1 MPVYTNFMISCI
13 RGSWLQ
19 EIFFCKEMESV
30 EKQTDLGQ
38 DRENRIG
45 ALGDQ
50 FRHICFG
57 NAVAR

>member
-38 DRENRIG
+38 DRANRIG

-50 FRHICFG
+50 FSSHLLW
-57 NAVAR
+57 

>member
-38 DRENRIG
+38 DRANRIG
-45 ALGDQ
+45 AFGYQLCN
-50 FRHICFG
+50 ICFSY
-57 NAVAR
+57 AVAR